1 MNKNIEKV
9 ENDIKKNDEVL
20 DGVFKK
26 MMDVQNK
33 RLTNINK
40 QGDDLGNAEKTQQ
53 GEIKEILT
61 QKYDNL
67 SEYMKLL
74 EKENKQLRKEK
85 EQLREE
91 TRQLRERGKDEQGK
105 DEQCWIDV
113 ADEIGMS

>member
-1 MNKNIEKV
+1 MILRKMM
-9 ENDIKKNDEVL
+9 L
-20 DGVFKK
+20 DGVFKE

-61 QKYDNL
+61 QKYDDL

-74 EKENKQLRKEK
+74 GKEIKTAEKSKGTAERRN
-85 EQLREE
+85 E
-91 TRQLRERGKDEQGK
+91 TAQRTGKR
-105 DEQCWIDV
+105 
-113 ADEIGMS
+113 